1 MVCVLQLAWV
11 WSQGS
16 ATVEV
21 AFTTAKLKLVTTTL
35 QAVVLLHLQQGR
47 CTVGKLA
54 TITGIDFGMMKHII
68 GSMATVKGM
77 MVVAKRP
84 AGPRVSE
91 SDEVEVDWAFKSP
104 KRVRAVRVVAS
115 RVVCSD
121 VRDGCVSV
129 VAQQFTLPAPKLVE
143 SSQKMDVAITEE
155 RKLSVD
161 ACIVRTMKARTTLQH
176 AVRLL

>member
-21 AFTTAKLKLVTTTL
+21 AFATAKMKLVTTTL

-104 KRVRAVRVVAS
+104 KRVRAVHVVAS
-115 RVVCSD
+115 RVW
-121 VRDGCVSV
+121 CVPMCV
-129 VAQQFTLPAPKLVE
+129 TG
-143 SSQKMDVAITEE
+143 
-155 RKLSVD
+155 
-161 ACIVRTMKARTTLQH
+161 AR
-176 AVRLL
+176 RLLRSNSLCQRRSSLSRPRRWT